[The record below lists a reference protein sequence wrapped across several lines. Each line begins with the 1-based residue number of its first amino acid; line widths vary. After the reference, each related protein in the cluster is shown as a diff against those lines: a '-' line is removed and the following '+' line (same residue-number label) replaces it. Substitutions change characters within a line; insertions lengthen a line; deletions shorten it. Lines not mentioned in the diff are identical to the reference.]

1 MSQSRHA
8 GIKKGGGVT
17 TKQTKTFNQLGGSWG
32 RGKMMMEAIRMEMKT
47 EVMRMKMKTEDS
59 PLKLAT
65 FRPVERRGG
74 AGGCDRLLPQG
85 GFPE

>member
-1 MSQSRHA
+1 
-8 GIKKGGGVT
+8 
-17 TKQTKTFNQLGGSWG
+17 
-32 RGKMMMEAIRMEMKT
+32 MMEAIRMEMKT

-65 FRPVERRGG
+65 SRPVERRGG
-74 AGGCDRLLPQG
+74 AGGCDRLPPQG

>member
-1 MSQSRHA
+1 M
-8 GIKKGGGVT
+8 
-17 TKQTKTFNQLGGSWG
+17 
-32 RGKMMMEAIRMEMKT
+32 KMEVISMEMKT

-65 FRPVERRGG
+65 SRPVERRGG